1 MLLYKALKYFFFF
14 YFCDGFDLLEF
25 IAPGFALLVK
35 K

>member
-1 MLLYKALKYFFFF
+1 MLLYKALKYFF
-14 YFCDGFDLLEF
+14 YFCDRFDLLEF